1 MYGNVVR
8 VKILFNK
15 KDNALLQMS
24 DIQQSE
30 TAMNYL
36 KVRGLKHKLG
46 TNHFSI
52 FSLIDF

>member
-36 KVRGLKHKLG
+36 KVRGLKHQARNEPL
-46 TNHFSI
+46 F
-52 FSLIDF
+52 DFLRC